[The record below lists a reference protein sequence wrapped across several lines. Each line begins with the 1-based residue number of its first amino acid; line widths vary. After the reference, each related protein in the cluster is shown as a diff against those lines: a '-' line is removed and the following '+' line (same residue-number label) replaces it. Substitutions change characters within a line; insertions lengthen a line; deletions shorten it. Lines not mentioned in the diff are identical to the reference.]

1 MRFEETAFTVV
12 DVETT
17 GLFAYS
23 GDKICELAA
32 LRVELDGSTSSYE
45 TLVDPEKSISPGA
58 FAVNGI
64 TPQML
69 SGQPKIDEVLPD
81 FMGFIKNS
89 VLVAYNAAFDLGF
102 LECALGSGREA
113 LRGSKVV
120 DALRLA
126 RRLFPG
132 LQRYSLTSVANHF
145 HIYPDAEH
153 RAMADVLTTWQVF
166 ELELEALRMQ
176 GVDTVD
182 AIAHPILLNR
192 EVGGFPEARTVTT
205 LIRTSIVSRSPIC
218 IKYRSAWDEK
228 ISQRTITPI
237 SMHDGYESPYV
248 VAYCHLRRA
257 RRTFHL
263 SGILEAVPD
272 AGKSWETADEA

>member
-1 MRFEETAFTVV
+1 M

-17 GLFAYS
+17 GLFPYS
-23 GDKICELAA
+23 GDKICEIAA
-32 LRVELDGSTSSYE
+32 LRIGIDGSTSRFES
-45 TLVDPEKSISPGA
+45 LVDPEKDISPGA
-58 FAVNGI
+58 FAVNNI
-64 TPQML
+64 TPEML
-69 SGQPKIDEVLPD
+69 KGQPKIDEVMPD
-81 FMGFIKNS
+81 LTDFIKDS
-89 VLVAYNAAFDLGF
+89 VLVAYNASFDLGF
-102 LECALGSGREA
+102 LECALGPNREA
-113 LRGSKVV
+113 LKGFYVV

-205 LIRTSIVSRSPIC
+205 LIRTSIVSRCPIC